1 MNQSLKRSQFTFVA
15 VAESMVQILA
25 ASSSARTDTT
35 APSEMA
41 GDRIRTLQKR
51 GELEIAP
58 ITHEMAGPLVPHLG
72 FEVSELS
79 LGDEPSMV
87 TGRMTSPT
95 AEAREAEV
103 SRSSAQLMAVKNEKL
118 RAQKT
123 LQSKERE
130 NNFLRREV
138 ERVTAERN
146 SLDAALQ
153 SEKAYIRRLEHKMTA
168 GGPDTAQRCA
178 SLRSK
183 LKTARDELQVE
194 TTKTVGLQKELE
206 EALRDKASVLHALE
220 LRAQDL
226 SAEGGADVPSRLLY
240 AVAKGR
246 EEAVSL
252 AVQIA
257 EKNDEVRAE
266 RELTEHLREKCD
278 ELEKA
283 RKSEFD
289 DATRARAGRADADA
303 RAERAR
309 TAAEKAVAS
318 AHAEAARAG
327 ALAEEAASRCVQLGT
342 ELAKERERCDALHR
356 ALDDRD
362 SFHSKDLDVLRREME
377 LAIEATERE
386 ARDEVRVAQTEL
398 ENVSTQLSVAQGEL
412 TAARQN
418 AAATAS
424 GAKESVERTNAR
436 ALEAEAEAHRLREH
450 ASQLEEEGGNL
461 TAQIEAFAVVN
472 ARLQDAATSAQTRA
486 DAECAK
492 VSNLQRQIETL
503 EKAVQAGRS
512 ERTSGES
519 ELKRKLQ
526 GALEELA
533 SVIATRD
540 EQKLLLQE
548 TLAKCASA
556 MARSE
561 RMEVN
566 ERTLKQSVENLNR
579 SKALLQETM
588 VEQLASVRSQL
599 ERAQTQNRDLES
611 MMRRQAANTEKLQ
624 GLVEASTPGLS

>member
-1 MNQSLKRSQFTFVA
+1 M
-15 VAESMVQILA
+15 
-25 ASSSARTDTT
+25 
-35 APSEMA
+35 
-41 GDRIRTLQKR
+41 
-51 GELEIAP
+51 
-58 ITHEMAGPLVPHLG
+58 
-72 FEVSELS
+72 
-79 LGDEPSMV
+79 
-87 TGRMTSPT
+87 
-95 AEAREAEV
+95 
-103 SRSSAQLMAVKNEKL
+103 
-118 RAQKT
+118 
-123 LQSKERE
+123 QSKERE

-146 SLDAALQ
+146 SLEAALQ
-153 SEKAYIRRLEHKMTA
+153 SEKAYVRRLEHKMTA
-168 GGPDTAQRCA
+168 GGPDTAARCA
-178 SLRSK
+178 QLRSK

-194 TTKTVGLQKELE
+194 TAKTRGLQKELE

-257 EKNDEVRAE
+257 EKNDELRAE
-266 RELTEHLREKCD
+266 RELTEHLRERCD

-283 RKSEFD
+283 RKAEFD

-309 TAAEKAVAS
+309 TAAEKAVAV
-318 AHAEAARAG
+318 AHAEAAKAG

-356 ALDDRD
+356 ALDERD
-362 SFHSKDLDVLRREME
+362 AFHSKDLDVLRREME

-386 ARDEVRVAQTEL
+386 AGDDVRRARTEL
-398 ENVSTQLSVAQGEL
+398 EDVSARLAVAEAEL
-412 TAARQN
+412 
-418 AAATAS
+418 AAA
-424 GAKESVERTNAR
+424 RTNAAGTAADASKSVETANAR
-436 ALEAEAEAHRLREH
+436 AVQAEAESHRLRDH
-450 ASQLEEEGGNL
+450 VSQLEEEGGNL
-461 TAQIEAFAVVN
+461 TAQIEAFAAVN

-492 VSNLQRQIETL
+492 VANLKRQVETL
-503 EKAVQAGRS
+503 EKASKAARG
-512 ERTSGES
+512 ERAQGES
-519 ELKRKLQ
+519 ELKHKLKS
-526 GALEELA
+526 ALEELA
-533 SVIATRD
+533 TVIAQRD

-548 TLAKCASA
+548 ALAKCASA
-556 MARSE
+556 MARAE

-588 VEQLASVRSQL
+588 VEQLASVRAQL
-599 ERAQTQNRDLES
+599 ERAQTQNRDLEA

-624 GLVEASTPGLS
+624 GLVEASTPGPS

>member
-1 MNQSLKRSQFTFVA
+1 
-15 VAESMVQILA
+15 
-25 ASSSARTDTT
+25 
-35 APSEMA
+35 
-41 GDRIRTLQKR
+41 
-51 GELEIAP
+51 
-58 ITHEMAGPLVPHLG
+58 
-72 FEVSELS
+72 
-79 LGDEPSMV
+79 MV

-283 RKSEFD
+283 RKQEFD

-362 SFHSKDLDVLRREME
+362 AFHSKDLDVLRREME

-472 ARLQDAATSAQTRA
+472 ARLQEAASSAQARA
-486 DAECAK
+486 DAQSAK
-492 VSNLQRQIETL
+492 TSSLQAQIMQLESSSRVGRESRVAGET
-503 EKAVQAGRS
+503 
-512 ERTSGES
+512 
-519 ELKRKLQ
+519 ELKARLKK
-526 GALEELA
+526 ALEELA
-533 SVIATRD
+533 SVIAERD
-540 EQKLLLQE
+540 ETRLALRE

-556 MARSE
+556 MAKSE
-561 RMEVN
+561 RAETA
-566 ERTLKQSVENLNR
+566 ERAARAAVASLEKGKR
-579 SKALLQETM
+579 LLQETM
-588 VEQLASVRSQL
+588 AGQL
-599 ERAQTQNRDLES
+599 EAVKAQLTRQREQNGALEAAVRRRDADADRLRKMVAKEGIGGGHEAKS
-611 MMRRQAANTEKLQ
+611 Q
-624 GLVEASTPGLS
+624 GGT

>member
-1 MNQSLKRSQFTFVA
+1 MDLFSRHPSGPPSRFTAGFPHA
-15 VAESMVQILA
+15 PGPP
-25 ASSSARTDTT
+25 ASSRRG
-35 APSEMA
+35 PSHGA
-41 GDRIRTLQKR
+41 HDASRGLLDAKTLTLGTPNPLPIPQK
-51 GELEIAP
+51 L
-58 ITHEMAGPLVPHLG
+58 
-72 FEVSELS
+72 
-79 LGDEPSMV
+79 
-87 TGRMTSPT
+87 
-95 AEAREAEV
+95 
-103 SRSSAQLMAVKNEKL
+103 K
-118 RAQKT
+118 AQKT

-146 SLDAALQ
+146 SLEAALQ
-153 SEKAYIRRLEHKMTA
+153 SEKAYVRRLEHKMTA
-168 GGPDTAQRCA
+168 GGPDTAARCA
-178 SLRSK
+178 QLRSK

-194 TTKTVGLQKELE
+194 TAKTRGLQKELE

-257 EKNDEVRAE
+257 EKNDELRAE
-266 RELTEHLREKCD
+266 RELTEHLRERCD

-283 RKSEFD
+283 RKAEFD

-309 TAAEKAVAS
+309 TAAEKAVAG
-318 AHAEAARAG
+318 AHAEAAKAG

-356 ALDDRD
+356 ALDERD
-362 SFHSKDLDVLRREME
+362 AFHSKDLDVLRREME

-386 ARDEVRVAQTEL
+386 AGDDVTRATREL
-398 ENVSTQLSVAQGEL
+398 EDVSARLAVAEAEL
-412 TAARQN
+412 AAARTN
-418 AAATAS
+418 AAATAADAS
-424 GAKESVERTNAR
+424 KSVETANGR
-436 ALEAEAEAHRLREH
+436 AVQAEAESHRLRDH
-450 ASQLEEEGGNL
+450 VSQLEEEGGNL
-461 TAQIEAFAVVN
+461 TAQIEAFAAVN

-492 VSNLQRQIETL
+492 VANLKRQVETL
-503 EKAVQAGRS
+503 EKASKAARG
-512 ERTSGES
+512 ERAQGES
-519 ELKRKLQ
+519 ELKHKLKS
-526 GALEELA
+526 ALEELA
-533 SVIATRD
+533 TVIAQRD

-548 TLAKCASA
+548 ALAKCASA
-556 MARSE
+556 MARAE

-588 VEQLASVRSQL
+588 VEQLASVRAQL
-599 ERAQTQNRDLES
+599 ERAQTQNRDLEA

-624 GLVEASTPGLS
+624 GLVEASTPGPS